1 MSEDNIK
8 QEASLIDEL
17 NPELKKNYLS
27 IKEQATWKMDW
38 NMLLYSEEETGSG
51 FKLDW
56 NKLIYND
63 EQLEEFNLQR
73 QEKMVQPD
81 KYEYLFQN
89 PNNRTPIE
97 LYYLKEAGY
106 DVEEVKEKQE
116 IEEKEEDNETII
128 KRLIIQNLLR
138 EI

>member
-27 IKEQATWKMDW
+27 IKEQAAWKMDW

-89 PNNRTPIE
+89 PNNRTPME
-97 LYYLKEAGY
+97 LFYLKEAGY

-116 IEEKEEDNETII
+116 IEEDNETII